1 MTAVAEKILKQ
12 ALKLQP
18 VERAE
23 LIDELLQSFDAN
35 RQKSIDSRWAE
46 EAESRISAYDAGLMV
61 ADSEENVF
69 TRINKR

>member
-1 MTAVAEKILKQ
+1 MTTDN
-12 ALKLQP
+12 P
-18 VERAE
+18 
-23 LIDELLQSFDAN
+23 N

-69 TRINKR
+69 TRINQRCGKKSAADSATKNQKLNS